1 MSHFTAALTDLFNV
15 GVTAILDDDN
25 ELPVLREEVRL
36 TLREIRDL
44 KMDPFFALGDFI
56 FRKRDISFQDMQ
68 STFRAF
74 RDCAGVE
81 PARNEHVDNIIVGQ
95 AARHIIVHNSGVVND
110 ICVRR
115 TEKARIR
122 STITLA
128 LDEGQPVQFTPETL
142 EQLGDSMVSFM
153 SSLALL
159 LDSASQHQ
167 SNQR

>member
-1 MSHFTAALTDLFNV
+1 
-15 GVTAILDDDN
+15 
-25 ELPVLREEVRL
+25 
-36 TLREIRDL
+36 
-44 KMDPFFALGDFI
+44 
-56 FRKRDISFQDMQ
+56 MQ